1 MRGPPCAAGFHQSW
15 MSFSVTNSRIAFQI
29 RFRHFRH
36 NRNTKSDSDRWSY
49 RPVNCICTKKYTLHR
64 GGCRFSAGV
73 EASVTWHTGF
83 SQWRPLFVDSRRQI
97 ARSQNRRRMCEIR
110 LTKLSCAAQQVGIVH
125 FMQWLTL
132 KGCHVPCDECA
143 SGEICSHQHVG
154 YWSVIRAV
162 GSGASLKFG
171 VQGAS
176 ATNWLSRVNSAQD
189 NGIWLYS
196 PETPNL
202 GQIQRFLEAA
212 TLKFD
217 GWPWKTIG
225 HLFYASSSFVQHFV
239 PIGEFKLELQSGN
252 AQFGS
257 NSTIFRGGDLEI
269 WRMTLKNNRAPL
281 LCFFKL
287 CAAFCTHW
295 WIQTGVTVQKR
306 PIWVKFD

>member
-1 MRGPPCAAGFHQSW
+1 MRGRPCAAGFHQSW

-49 RPVNCICTKKYTLHR
+49 RPVNCICTKKYTVHR
-64 GGCRFSAGV
+64 GSCRFSAGV

-83 SQWRPLFVDSRRQI
+83 SQWQPLFVDSRRQI
-97 ARSQNRRRMCEIR
+97 ARSQNRRQMCEIR
-110 LTKLSCAAQQVGIVH
+110 LTKLSCVAQQVGIVH
-125 FMQWLTL
+125 FYAVTDIKGLSCPLWWMPEWRNLLTSTPV
-132 KGCHVPCDECA
+132 CHT
-143 SGEICSHQHVG
+143 
-154 YWSVIRAV
+154 
-162 GSGASLKFG
+162 GSRGLPVCHTG
-171 VQGAS
+171 
-176 ATNWLSRVNSAQD
+176 SREWRVTK
-189 NGIWLYS
+189 IWGPRCKRDS
-196 PETPNL
+196 ETPNL
-202 GQIQRFLEAA
+202 CQIRRFLEAA

-281 LCFFKL
+281 LCFFKH

-295 WIQTGVTVQKR
+295 WIQTGVTVRKR
-306 PIWVKFD
+306 PIWVKFDDF